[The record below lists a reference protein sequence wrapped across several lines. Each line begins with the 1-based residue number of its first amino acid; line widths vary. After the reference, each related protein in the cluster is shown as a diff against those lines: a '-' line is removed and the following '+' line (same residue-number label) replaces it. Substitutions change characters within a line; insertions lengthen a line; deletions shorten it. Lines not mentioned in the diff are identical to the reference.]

1 MGDEMGSAYDLIIIG
16 AGPAGIAAGL
26 RAKREGLDFLVL
38 ERDEPLWTIRETY
51 PEEKPVMK
59 HPPDFQMPDDIR
71 FETCPKSEFLE
82 RWEKY
87 WKELGSKLHTKE
99 PVNDIK
105 KTGDVFKVKTP
116 KAEYESRFV
125 VLAIGVQGK
134 PRKLGIPGEDQ
145 ENVHYKLKDPK
156 AYAGKICLVVGGGD
170 TAAETALLLT
180 KYAKK
185 VYMSYRRDKF
195 FRLKPEN
202 LEAIENS
209 NIEVIF
215 KSNLIKIEGNK
226 VWIDIDG
233 RKEILEVD
241 HIFLCLGTIP
251 NKEFL
256 ERLGLALN
264 ELGKPI
270 VNENQETNIPGL
282 FAAGDV
288 VTPSLITYAVES
300 GWKVVGEIKRRL
312 GR

>member
-1 MGDEMGSAYDLIIIG
+1 MVNDLIIIG

-59 HPPDFQMPDDIR
+59 HPPDFQMPDDIW
-71 FETCPKSEFLE
+71 FETCSKSEFLE

-99 PVNDIK
+99 PVTDIK

-125 VLAIGVQGK
+125 ILAIGVQGK

-251 NKEFL
+251 NREFL
-256 ERLGLALN
+256 EGLGLALN
-264 ELGKPI
+264 ELGKLI
-270 VNENQETNIPGL
+270 VNEKQETNIPGL

-312 GR
+312 EK

>member
-1 MGDEMGSAYDLIIIG
+1 MEDIHDLIIVG

-59 HPPDFQMPDDIR
+59 HPPDFQTPENIL
-71 FETCPKSEFLE
+71 FETCSKSEFLE

-99 PVNDIK
+99 PVIDIK

-145 ENVHYKLKDPK
+145 ENVHYKLKNPK
-156 AYAGKICLVVGGGD
+156 TYAGKICLVVGGGD

-241 HIFLCLGTIP
+241 HVFLCLGTIP

-270 VNENQETNIPGL
+270 VDENQETNIPGL

-312 GR
+312 EK